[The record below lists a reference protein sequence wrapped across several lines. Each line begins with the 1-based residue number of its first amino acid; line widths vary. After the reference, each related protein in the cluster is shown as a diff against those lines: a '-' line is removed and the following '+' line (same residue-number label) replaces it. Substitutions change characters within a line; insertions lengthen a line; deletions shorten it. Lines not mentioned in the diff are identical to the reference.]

1 MLLRASYRDI
11 WHIAYPIIIGSLA
24 QNLIGLTDIVFLGRV
39 GEVELGASGLISI
52 YYLVLVMIGFSI
64 SRGGQIMIAR
74 RVGQKKDTEVGAI
87 TYNLLYVEMAA
98 SLMLF
103 LFLLLLSP
111 TVLHLFI
118 TSPDI
123 YEASLAYLNTRC
135 FGIFFSFFGFVVMAL
150 YTGIGRT
157 KIIALITAI
166 LFISNIILN
175 YSLIFG
181 KFGLPTMGI
190 AGAGLA
196 STLAEII
203 STVVGV
209 IYIFYDKGLKKYDLA
224 RIHPFNREVT
234 QKLSEL
240 SMPLVLQYLIG
251 LGGWFILF
259 SLIESMGKRALA
271 ISTVLKNIYTFYSIP
286 AWGFGAAVN
295 SIVSNIIGQR
305 KHAEAMIAINRTAML
320 SFVFTIVACL
330 TLMLFPETM
339 LYIFTSDP
347 EVVRG
352 AKPILFV
359 LIAIILVGA
368 VSVVVFNG
376 MMGTGATRFSL
387 FTETLGVICYLS
399 YAYIVVKILNL
410 GLTYV
415 WGSEFLYWVILA
427 LLSWVYLQS
436 GRWKKLKV

>member
-1 MLLRASYRDI
+1 MLLRASYSDI
-11 WHIAYPIIIGSLA
+11 WQIAYPIIIGSLA

-39 GEVELGASGLISI
+39 GEVELGACGLISI
-52 YYLVLVMIGFSI
+52 YYLVLVMIGYSI

-74 RVGQKKDTEVGAI
+74 RVGQKQDTAVGVI
-87 TYNLLYVEMAA
+87 TYNLLYVQMTAA
-98 SLMLF
+98 FALF
-103 LFLLLLSP
+103 LFLLFLSP

-118 TSPDI
+118 SSTDI
-123 YEASLAYLNTRC
+123 YEASLSYLHYRSY
-135 FGIFFSFFGFVVMAL
+135 GIFFSFFGFVVMAL

-157 KIIALITAI
+157 KIIAIITAI
-166 LFISNIILN
+166 LFFSNIGLN

-181 KFGLPTMGI
+181 KFGLPVMGI

-196 STLAEII
+196 STLAEFI
-203 STVVGV
+203 STVVGLL
-209 IYIFYDKGLKKYDLA
+209 YIIYDKGLKKYDLST
-224 RIHPFNREVT
+224 IHPFNLQVT

-251 LGGWFILF
+251 LGGWFVLF

-295 SIVSNIIGQR
+295 SIVSNIIGQ
-305 KHAEAMIAINRTAML
+305 KKYTQAIIAINRTAIL
-320 SFVFTIVACL
+320 SFILTIVGCL

-347 EVVRG
+347 EVVKG
-352 AKPILFV
+352 SKPILFV

-368 VSVVVFNG
+368 ISVVVFNG

-387 FTETLGVICYLS
+387 LTETLGVICYLS
-399 YAYIVVKILNL
+399 YAYVVVNVLHL

-427 LLSWVYLQS
+427 LLSWLYLQS
-436 GRWKKLKV
+436 GRWKNLKV